1 MNFISEFKN
10 RIFFIFFV
18 WIYFSLLC
26 YYYKNILFFLVLK
39 KLIFDQKIKI
49 YFIYTNVTELFFI
62 YLKLI
67 NFFNLQIMFSFFCY
81 HFFLFINPALFKNES
96 IFLKKII
103 FLWVLTW
110 NLNCFIIIFII
121 FPIMWKFLENF
132 QKIFMTNIIFFEI
145 KITEYFNF
153 FFKTYFILQTY
164 NFCFVFIIFL
174 IKKNYLNSFFIKKF
188 RKVIFLFIFIFLNL
202 LNFDLINQI
211 ILFFVFIWFYEI
223 SLIFYFLNKKLK
235 TR

>member
-81 HFFLFINPALFKNES
+81 HFLIQTFES
-96 IFLKKII
+96 
-103 FLWVLTW
+103 
-110 NLNCFIIIFII
+110 
-121 FPIMWKFLENF
+121 
-132 QKIFMTNIIFFEI
+132 
-145 KITEYFNF
+145 
-153 FFKTYFILQTY
+153 
-164 NFCFVFIIFL
+164 
-174 IKKNYLNSFFIKKF
+174 
-188 RKVIFLFIFIFLNL
+188 LFIFFSGGHLQDLSTTITKHFLRRKTDVKMQILDLVKPRMFAGTRDVRWDIFC
-202 LNFDLINQI
+202 
-211 ILFFVFIWFYEI
+211 E
-223 SLIFYFLNKKLK
+223 
-235 TR
+235 